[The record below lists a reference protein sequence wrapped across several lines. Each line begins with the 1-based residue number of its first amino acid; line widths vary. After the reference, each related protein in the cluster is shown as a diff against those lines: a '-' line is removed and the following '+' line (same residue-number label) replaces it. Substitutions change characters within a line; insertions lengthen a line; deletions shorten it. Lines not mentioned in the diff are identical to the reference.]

1 MEALTPASAGDL
13 PPIGELVAD
22 DLFWRYLAGS
32 LRREGVAHL
41 QVWTTATVPPGDL
54 AVVTETGH
62 TGSVTESAGEIWA
75 ELPAVTGR
83 PWCCSS
89 TALRPSSARVL
100 RLSIWTCIWPT
111 AEENP
116 RHAQL
121 ELWMANYGYQIVSRP
136 ASWFDSCEGEGG

>member
-75 ELPAVTGR
+75 ELAGSYGPPLVLLEHRLAPEFGEGVETLDLDLHLADRGGK
-83 PWCCSS
+83 
-89 TALRPSSARVL
+89 PSSRPVGTLDGQLRVPNRQQAGEL
-100 RLSIWTCIWPT
+100 VRL
-111 AEENP
+111 
-116 RHAQL
+116 
-121 ELWMANYGYQIVSRP
+121 M
-136 ASWFDSCEGEGG
+136 